1 MIKQN
6 EALYLQSKINCQFT
20 MQKIEAQWGPFNED
34 EIAFYLN
41 ELRDS
46 NGEII
51 NGFQKQ
57 LIFNLFYKYF
67 GDTASINAI
76 NAIDYIKLMLVA
88 KKMLKDNM
96 MGYLPY
102 IISSKVNKVVAR
114 KTLNKKE
121 LQKMEQSQY
130 FPLVQEKYKN
140 EKIQKQILG
149 TIATIITSS
158 FTIIDFDDK
167 ELHGRPISIESDI
180 IIEEALIYILLI

>member
-6 EALYLQSKINCQFT
+6 ESLYLQSKINCQFT
-20 MQKIEAQWGPFNED
+20 MKKIEAQWGPFDENEV
-34 EIAFYLN
+34 AFYLK
-41 ELRDS
+41 ELRDN
-46 NGEII
+46 NGEVI

-88 KKMLKDNM
+88 KRMLKDNM
-96 MGYLPY
+96 MAYLPY
-102 IISSKVNKVVAR
+102 IVSSKVDKIVGR

-121 LQKMEQSQY
+121 LIKMEQSQY
-130 FPLVQEKYKN
+130 FPLIKEKYKN

-149 TIATIITSS
+149 TIATLITSS
-158 FTIIDFDDK
+158 FSIIDFNDP
-167 ELHGRPISIESDI
+167 ELHGRPINIESDI
-180 IIEEALIYILLI
+180 IIEEALLYILLI